1 MKFSHYFRGHDQ
13 GGERGENRGRFEQ
26 DGRSQRGD
34 ERYGQSRFEQG
45 PNEREGYS
53 ERRAAWRE
61 RFERRAH
68 DHADHN
74 HEGYDRH
81 ERMTCGPEGR
91 ERGFGRGGEGL
102 GREGL
107 GRRGSGMRR
116 HTGGHRPFDQGD
128 LRYVILKLISEKP
141 SYGYE
146 IIKAIEDRLAGA
158 YAPSPGIVYPTLT
171 LLEELGFIKVQET
184 NGPRKLFA
192 ITPEGE
198 EALAQNR
205 ATVDAIFA
213 RMAEINARRGS
224 QQAPQLVRAWEN
236 LKTAL
241 NLRVGR
247 GPLTEDEIARI
258 ATLLDEAAKGIEQA

>member
-1 MKFSHYFRGHDQ
+1 MRFFHNFRNSDP
-13 GGERGENRGRFEQ
+13 R
-26 DGRSQRGD
+26 RSD
-34 ERYGQSRFEQG
+34 E
-45 PNEREGYS
+45 PRE
-53 ERRAAWRE
+53 ERE
-61 RFERRAH
+61 RFERPQ
-68 DHADHN
+68 
-74 HEGYDRH
+74 
-81 ERMTCGPEGR
+81 CGPG
-91 ERGFGRGGEGL
+91 ERGFGGRGFGGRGFGGHRGEGRM
-102 GREGL
+102 GGPHRHGGDGHGGDGHGGDGHGG
-107 GRRGSGMRR
+107 GRRG
-116 HTGGHRPFDQGD
+116 TRPFDQGD

-146 IIKAIEDRLAGA
+146 IIKAIEERLAGA

-224 QQAPQLVRAWEN
+224 QQAPQLLRAFEN
-236 LKTAL
+236 LKLAL

-247 GPLTEDEIARI
+247 GPLSEEEITRI
-258 ATLLDEAAKGIEQA
+258 ADLLDETARKIESGSDKG

>member
-1 MKFSHYFRGHDQ
+1 MRFFHRFRDGGEQHDARHEYRFEHRE
-13 GGERGENRGRFEQ
+13 GPACGPGGRGERGF
-26 DGRSQRGD
+26 S
-34 ERYGQSRFEQG
+34 
-45 PNEREGYS
+45 
-53 ERRAAWRE
+53 
-61 RFERRAH
+61 
-68 DHADHN
+68 
-74 HEGYDRH
+74 
-81 ERMTCGPEGR
+81 
-91 ERGFGRGGEGL
+91 ERGFSRRGG
-102 GREGL
+102 
-107 GRRGSGMRR
+107 GMHR
-116 HTGGHRPFDQGD
+116 HGGHGGGRPFDQGD
-128 LRYVILKLISEKP
+128 LRYVVLKLISEKP

-198 EALAQNR
+198 EALAQNS

-236 LKTAL
+236 LKTAM

-247 GPLTEDEIARI
+247 GPLSEEEINRI
-258 ATLLDEAAKGIEQA
+258 ANLLDEAAKGIEKS